1 MVCPHCS
8 DDARFVERRAKWCQ
22 SLLGPLRL
30 QRCYYHC
37 RACRRG
43 HVPWDQELGLGATSL
58 TPAASE
64 VASIAGV
71 QTSFAKA
78 AEVTLQKLC
87 GLRLSESTVERVTE
101 ATGVRLSTLLQNKTT
116 FAAEQSWQ
124 WQRDA
129 RGRTTAYVSLDATGV
144 RQQGEHGA
152 QADGRMAYVGM
163 LYNPASEHDPR
174 RKKPHEVR
182 YLAGFYELGELGL
195 QLRRQAAQ
203 VGWDDAEQQIAIS
216 DGGVGLEEFFRRNF
230 PLAECVLDFWHA
242 KEHLVE
248 LAQTLWTDD
257 EAARQKWVTEQ
268 CHRLKHEGGQAVL
281 AELETLDLGGRSAVV
296 QEAHRVH
303 TQYYR
308 NHVARMD
315 YPRYVANG
323 WQIGSGPVESAC
335 GTVVGDRLKGS
346 GMRWGSDGSDAVC
359 HLRAL
364 YLSEPGQWDA
374 FWQNHPN

>member
-1 MVCPHCS
+1 LVCPHCQA
-8 DDARFVERRAKWCQ
+8 DARCIAVRGKRID
-22 SLLGPLRL
+22 SLLGPLRF
-30 QRCYYHC
+30 RRHYYHC
-37 RACRRG
+37 AHCRQGCFPRDR
-43 HVPWDQELGLGATSL
+43 HLGLGPAHL

-71 QTSFAKA
+71 QTSFAQS

-87 GLRLSESTVERVTE
+87 GLRLSESTVERITE
-101 ATGVRLSTLLQNKTT
+101 ATGERLANLLRNKVV
-116 FAAEQSWQ
+116 FATDQPWE

-129 RGRTTAYVSLDATGV
+129 RGHTTAYVSLDATGV

-152 QADGRMAYVGM
+152 RADGRMAYVGM
-163 LYNPASEHDPR
+163 VYNARSEHDSR

-182 YLAGFYELGELGL
+182 YLAGFYELDELGL

-203 VGWDDAEQQIAIS
+203 VGWDEAEQQIAIS
-216 DGGVGLEEFFRRNF
+216 DGGVGLEEFFRKNF
-230 PLAECVLDFWHA
+230 PLAECILDFWHA

-248 LAQTLWTDD
+248 LGQSLWPNDD
-257 EAARQKWVTEQ
+257 AARNRWLDRE
-268 CHRLKHEGGQAVL
+268 CHRLKHEGGRAVL
-281 AELETLDLGGRSAVV
+281 DQLETLEVSPRSAAV

-308 NHVARMD
+308 NHVERMD
-315 YPRYVANG
+315 YPRYLANG

-335 GTVVGDRLKGS
+335 KTVVANRLKGS

-364 YLSEPGQWDA
+364 YISQPGQWEA
-374 FWQNHPN
+374 FWKNYPN